1 MEENKKLEE
10 TQIAAKGTRDL
21 FMDTLTKIGCQ
32 YEVGE
37 GEDDKIFFAYQGEN
51 FSAECKNDGWYVH
64 LWDVFWG
71 HVELYDVDEIA
82 RLKKA
87 INFSNL
93 NCGVTTVYTVDENGK
108 TMDIHCKTTAPFMSE
123 MPQLENY
130 LRATLSEFFRAHHIV
145 GSEMEKLRNAE
156 SNK

>member
-1 MEENKKLEE
+1 MEETKKSEE
-10 TQIAAKGTRDL
+10 SQVVVSGTKDL
-21 FMDTLTKIGCQ
+21 FLDTLTKIGCQ

-37 GEDDKIFFAYQGEN
+37 GENDRIFFAYQGEN
-51 FSAECKNDGWYVH
+51 FSADSKNDEWYVN

-93 NCGVTTVYTVDENGK
+93 NCGVTTVYTIDENAK
-108 TMDIHCKTTAPFMSE
+108 TMDVHCKITIPFMSE
-123 MPQLENY
+123 MPHLEKF
-130 LRATLSEFFRAHHIV
+130 LRATLNEFFRAHHIV

-156 SNK
+156 SN